1 MAEIDKGLPNVRQS
15 ITIPSPDEKVEIET
29 QVQESIPS
37 SENTEVTENED
48 GSVDVDFD
56 PGSMSQESGGDHYAN
71 LADLLPDSVLDP
83 IGSELYGNYTDYKES
98 RREWERSY
106 TQGLDLLGFQFE
118 QRTRPFQ
125 GASGATHPVLAE
137 AVTQFQ
143 AQAYKELLPA
153 NGPIRTAVLG
163 KATIEKQDQAQR
175 VKEFMNYQIMDV
187 MKEYEAEFDQMLFYL
202 PLAGSTFKKVYY
214 DDLLGRAVSKFVT
227 ADDLVVP
234 YSATSLEDAEAICHV
249 LKISGN
255 DLRKQQIS
263 GFYRDVE
270 LGKPY
275 AEETELKKKER
286 ELEGTRLTGYQKN
299 NPIYTLIECHVDLDL
314 EGFEDRGQD
323 GVPTG
328 IKVPY
333 IVTIDN
339 GTRKVLSIRRNYKV
353 DDQKKSKIQY
363 FIHFKFL
370 PGLGFYGFG
379 LIHMIGGLTRAATS
393 ALRQLID
400 AGTLS
405 NLPSGFKQRGIR
417 VRDDAQS
424 LQPGEWRDVDA
435 PGGNLKDAFMNLPY
449 KEPSQTLLHLME
461 ICVGAGQRFASI
473 ADMQVGDG
481 NQQAAVGTTVALLER
496 GSRVMSAIHK
506 RLYASMKNEFVLL
519 SRAFATYLP
528 PVYPYDVVG
537 GERQIKQTDFD
548 DRIDILPVA
557 DPNIFSATQRVSIAQ
572 TELQLA
578 QSNPQMHNMYEAYR
592 DMYEAIGVKNID
604 QILPPPPQPQPKN
617 PALEHIDAIGGKP
630 FQAFTGQDHRAHIA
644 AHIAFMGTNMA
655 KNNPIIMAAL
665 EKNIFEHI
673 SLMADE
679 QVQLEFKDK
688 IDKMQ
693 QIQQDLAQNPQVQQ
707 QMQTNPQLQQG
718 MKQEADNLAI
728 EIEARKAVLIAEMTE
743 EFLCEEKKVSGDFGN
758 DPIAKLRARELDLKA
773 QDNLRK
779 QQEDEARINIDKS
792 KILMNKDIQEDK
804 MDQNEELALLRAA
817 TSLEKQKMSNQAKM
831 RSDVM
836 KRKDVKTL
844 KGPKS

>member
-1 MAEIDKGLPNVRQS
+1 MAEIDKGLPNVRRE
-15 ITIPSPDEKVEIET
+15 INIPSVEE
-29 QVQESIPS
+29 Q
-37 SENTEVTENED
+37 TEVIADLQETAPSHEKTEVVENDD
-48 GSVDVDFD
+48 GSVDINFE
-56 PGSMSQESGGDHYAN
+56 PGAVSPEAGDNHYMN
-71 LADLLPDSVLDP
+71 LADLLPDSILDP
-83 IGSELYGNYTDYKES
+83 LGSELYANYTDYKES

-153 NGPIRTAVLG
+153 DGPVRAQVLG
-163 KATIEKQDQAQR
+163 NPSREKQDQAVR
-175 VKEFMNYQIMDV
+175 VKNFMNYQLMDV
-187 MKEYEAEFDQMLFYL
+187 MKEYEPEFDQMLFYL

-214 DDLLGRAVSKFVT
+214 DDLMGRAVSKFVT

-249 LKISGN
+249 IKMSGN
-255 DLRKQQIS
+255 DLRKQQVG
-263 GFYRDVE
+263 GFYRDIE

-275 AEETELKKKER
+275 NEETELKKKER
-286 ELEGTRLTGYQKN
+286 ELEGTRASGYQRN
-299 NPIYTLIECHVDLDL
+299 NPIYTLIECHVNLDL

-323 GVPTG
+323 GIPTG
-328 IKVPY
+328 IKIPY

-339 GTRKVLSIRRNYKV
+339 GTRKVLSIRRNYRL
-353 DDQKKSKIQY
+353 DDPKKNKIEY
-363 FIHFKFL
+363 FVHFKFL

-393 ALRQLID
+393 ALRQLLD

-435 PGGNLKDAFMNLPY
+435 PGGNLRDAFMNLPY
-449 KEPSQTLLHLME
+449 KEPSQTLLQLMG
-461 ICVGAGQRFASI
+461 ICVDAGQRFASI

-506 RLYASMKNEFVLL
+506 RLYASMKQEFVLL
-519 SRAFATYLP
+519 SDVFSTYLP

-537 GERQIKQTDFD
+537 AERQIKQTDFD

-557 DPNIFSATQRVSIAQ
+557 DPNIFSATQRVAIAQ

-578 QSNPQMHNMYEAYR
+578 QTNPQMHNLYEAYR
-592 DMYEAIGVKNID
+592 DMYEALGVKNID
-604 QILPPPPQPQPKN
+604 QVLPPPPPPRAKN
-617 PALEHIDAIGGKP
+617 PAMEHIDAMAGKP
-630 FQAFTGQDHRAHIA
+630 FQAFTGQEHQAHIA
-644 AHIAFMGTNMA
+644 AHIAFMASSMA
-655 KNNPIIMAAL
+655 KNNPMITSSL

-679 QVQLEFKDK
+679 QVQMEMRDK
-688 IDKMQ
+688 LVKLQELNQLM
-693 QIQQDLAQNPQVQQ
+693 QNPQ
-707 QMQTNPQLQQG
+707 TAENPDIQNEFTRIQL
-718 MKQEADNLAI
+718 EV
-728 EIEARKAVLIAEMTE
+728 ESRKAILIAEMTE
-743 EFLCEEKKVSGDFGN
+743 DFLQEEKRVSGDFGN

-773 QDNLRK
+773 QDNMRK
-779 QQEDEARINIDKS
+779 EKEDEARINLDRAK
-792 KILMNKDIQEDK
+792 MMQNKELTEDK
-804 MDQNEELALLRAA
+804 LDQNEELALLRAA
-817 TSLEKQKMSNQAKM
+817 TSIEKQKMSNRAKAKT
-831 RSDVM
+831 DAT
-836 KRKDVKTL
+836 KRFDVKTL
-844 KGPKS
+844 KKGDK